1 MVSVRVVV
9 GILAVIVIIVLFYM
23 YPRIEGFQSGSVHVS
38 LNDGNG
44 DPDSNA
50 SSNTVVGGGYNIQP
64 MDNSPMSGTAAGAGI
79 PMKLT
84 SYTPPLARAVLIPS
98 GQNAGAGPRVTN
110 SFLPV
115 IGPTS
120 LANEPTIPF
129 IPSMNQQVLKT
140 GMINIGD
147 ITTGPYASED
157 ETSSP
162 SFSVAASKLDAKIIN
177 TVQKNLKLGGHYN
190 LSVTSD
196 LSGTAYSFPLK
207 TIDNI
212 TNLENKV
219 YAYNFQNQDMTK
231 EGLTFFGAKTL
242 QFEIIQTAPLTQN
255 STSIL
260 HSILSK
266 ISTFKWQPV
275 ATAHI
280 KTLPAPRQAI
290 QQLEPTPPNAISSE
304 PPSTMAS
311 IIPKTAKVPPV
322 TEYTF
327 TNKSIGISASN
338 LADNIRSGRLKID
351 CNIIS

>member
-1 MVSVRVVV
+1 MVSIRVIVV
-9 GILAVIVIIVLFYM
+9 ILAVIAVVVLFYI

-50 SSNTVVGGGYNIQP
+50 SSNTVVGSGYNIQP

-98 GQNAGAGPRVTN
+98 GQNAGAGPRIAN

-140 GMINIGD
+140 GMIKIGD
-147 ITTGPYASED
+147 VMIGPYASED

-231 EGLTFFGAKTL
+231 EGLTFFGASTL
-242 QFEIIQTAPLTQN
+242 QFEIIQTAPLPQN
-255 STSIL
+255 SPSIL
-260 HSILSK
+260 RSILSK
-266 ISTFKWQPV
+266 ISTFKWKP
-275 ATAHI
+275 AEAI

>member
-1 MVSVRVVV
+1 MVSIRVIV

-50 SSNTVVGGGYNIQP
+50 SSNTVVGSGYNIQP

-98 GQNAGAGPRVTN
+98 GQNAGAGPRIAN

-140 GMINIGD
+140 GMIKIGD
-147 ITTGPYASED
+147 VMIGPYASED

-231 EGLTFFGAKTL
+231 EGLTFFGASTL
-242 QFEIIQTAPLTQN
+242 QFEIIQTAPLSQN
-255 STSIL
+255 SPSIL
-260 HSILSK
+260 RSILSK
-266 ISTFKWQPV
+266 ISTFKWKPAAV
-275 ATAHI
+275 I
-280 KTLPAPRQAI
+280 KTPPARRQTTPHWD
-290 QQLEPTPPNAISSE
+290 PTPPNAISSE

>member
-1 MVSVRVVV
+1 MVSVRAITV
-9 GILAVIVIIVLFYM
+9 ILALIAIVALLYM

-44 DPDSNA
+44 DPNSNA
-50 SSNTVVGGGYNIQP
+50 TSNTVVGGGYDIQP
-64 MDNSPMSGTAAGAGI
+64 MDNSPMSGTAAGAGA
-79 PMKLT
+79 PVKLT
-84 SYTPPLARAVLIPS
+84 SYTPPLASAVLIPS
-98 GQNAGAGPRVTN
+98 GQNAGAGPQVTN

-120 LANEPTIPF
+120 LANESTIPF

-140 GMINIGD
+140 DMINIGD

-162 SFSVAASKLDAKIIN
+162 SFSVAASKLDTTIIN
-177 TVQKNLKLGGHYN
+177 TVQKNLKLGNHYN
-190 LSVTSD
+190 LNITSD

-207 TIDNI
+207 MIENV

-219 YAYNFQNQDMTK
+219 YAYNFQNRDMTK
-231 EGLTFFGAKTL
+231 EGLTFFGARTL
-242 QFEIIQTAPLTQN
+242 QFEIIQTAPLLQN
-255 STSIL
+255 SPSIL
-260 HSILSK
+260 RSILSK
-266 ISTFKWQPV
+266 IATFKWQP
-275 ATAHI
+275 ASPI
-280 KTLPAPRQAI
+280 KTLPAPRQATR
-290 QQLEPTPPNAISSE
+290 QWEPTPPNAISSE

-322 TEYTF
+322 TQYTF
-327 TNKSIGISASN
+327 TNKSIGINAST